1 MPKLTVKDPLES
13 KDACQIAF
21 VQIAGGG
28 EARAAGKAG
37 MNDRIVEI
45 EKTRKIFGPWADEAM
60 VTLRE
65 ESIGK
70 ARLSGG

>member
-1 MPKLTVKDPLES
+1 MPKLTVKDPLKS

-28 EARAAGKAG
+28 EARASGEAG

-45 EKTRKIFGPWADEAM
+45 EKTRKIFGP
-60 VTLRE
+60 
-65 ESIGK
+65 
-70 ARLSGG
+70 